1 MVTIKDIL
9 YDAKALLRRLE
20 EIDEDGVAYFHLEEA
35 KRLHNSV
42 YDYEHPKSDT
52 GK

>member
-9 YDAKALLRRLE
+9 YDAKALLRR
-20 EIDEDGVAYFHLEEA
+20 LEEA